1 MINKKKILLSASI
14 WELLRFLLLFI
25 TVLVVNISIIRANRQ
40 SIFWLIILCSGSLI
54 MPAGFLLLYYNEIK
68 YGILLNLLRLGKI
81 LGLFSSL
88 LLILLEPIGPVLQV
102 VKLVFLPFPIT
113 PVILLLFITFFDLIF
128 LGLLLSYRMQKQ
140 EPEISRSE
148 NLDSLPDFKETQV
161 HDL

>member
-1 MINKKKILLSASI
+1 
-14 WELLRFLLLFI
+14 
-25 TVLVVNISIIRANRQ
+25 
-40 SIFWLIILCSGSLI
+40 
-54 MPAGFLLLYYNEIK
+54 MPVGFLLLYYDQIK

-102 VKLVFLPFPIT
+102 VKLVFLPFSVA

-148 NLDSLPDFKETQV
+148 NLDSLPDFKETRV

>member
-1 MINKKKILLSASI
+1 
-14 WELLRFLLLFI
+14 
-25 TVLVVNISIIRANRQ
+25 
-40 SIFWLIILCSGSLI
+40 
-54 MPAGFLLLYYNEIK
+54 MPAGFLLLYYDEIK

-102 VKLVFLPFPIT
+102 VKLVFLPLSLA

-128 LGLLLSYRMQKQ
+128 LGLLLSYRRQKQ
-140 EPEISRSE
+140 ESEISRSE

>member
-1 MINKKKILLSASI
+1 MISKRKIFLAASI
-14 WELLRFLLLFI
+14 WELLRFFMLFI
-25 TVLVVNISIIRANRQ
+25 TILVVNISIIRANRQ

-54 MPAGFLLLYYNEIK
+54 MPAGFLLFYYNEKK
-68 YGILLNLLRLGKI
+68 YGMLLNLLRLGKV

-88 LLILLEPIGPVLQV
+88 LLMLLEPMGPVLQV

-128 LGLLLSYRMQKQ
+128 LGLLLSYRMERQ
-140 EPEISRSE
+140 EPEINRGE

-161 HDL
+161 NDL